1 MPHISFSEIKNWHK
15 CAFYHKLV
23 NIDKL
28 KLFKGNEYTAFG
40 TAIHDT
46 CESMLLNEQ
55 INAADFFIKKYKEV
69 IKSLAED
76 DYDFNKKLVLDMKIQ
91 GIEIIPYIKPELEK
105 YFGEYKV
112 FSTEERLFQD
122 IEIKDYDYKYK
133 GYVDLVLQTP
143 DGKYHIIDWKS
154 CSWGWNHKRKIEK
167 MTTYQLTYYKHY
179 FAKKHNIPLD
189 NIETHFALLKRTAKK
204 DKVEIFRV
212 SNGNKKI
219 KNALNFLE
227 KAMYNI
233 INKKYIKNK
242 LACHGPYGTC
252 EFYKTKHCP

>member
-91 GIEIIPYIKPELEK
+91 GIEIIPYIKPE
-105 YFGEYKV
+105 
-112 FSTEERLFQD
+112 T
-122 IEIKDYDYKYK
+122 
-133 GYVDLVLQTP
+133 
-143 DGKYHIIDWKS
+143 
-154 CSWGWNHKRKIEK
+154 NH
-167 MTTYQLTYYKHY
+167 TYT
-179 FAKKHNIPLD
+179 I
-189 NIETHFALLKRTAKK
+189 
-204 DKVEIFRV
+204 
-212 SNGNKKI
+212 
-219 KNALNFLE
+219 
-227 KAMYNI
+227 
-233 INKKYIKNK
+233 
-242 LACHGPYGTC
+242 
-252 EFYKTKHCP
+252 